1 MTKAADPA
9 TSNPLCG
16 KCLRPCKQP
25 LTVVLLEC
33 PRFFPL
39 PFKVERHR
47 FDQLDLFGKE
57 TLEKNRKE

>member
-1 MTKAADPA
+1 MKSAEVVNL
-9 TSNPLCG
+9 NPLCV

-25 LTVVLLEC
+25 AAALLVEC

-47 FDQLDLFGKE
+47 FAQLDLFKG
-57 TLEKNRKE
+57 EKD

>member
-1 MTKAADPA
+1 MKPADAA
-9 TSNPLCG
+9 TFNPLCL

-25 LTVVLLEC
+25 ASAVLVEC

-47 FDQLDLFGKE
+47 FDQLALFAE
-57 TLEKNRKE
+57 DQD

>member
-1 MTKAADPA
+1 MKTD
-9 TSNPLCG
+9 TSPPCNPLCA

-25 LTVVLLEC
+25 VTALLLEC

-47 FDQLDLFGKE
+47 FDQLSLFDE
-57 TLEKNRKE
+57 DSR

>member
-1 MTKAADPA
+1 MKPADAANL
-9 TSNPLCG
+9 NPLCA

-25 LTVVLLEC
+25 ATALLVEC

-47 FDQLDLFGKE
+47 FDQLGLFNE
-57 TLEKNRKE
+57 DAD